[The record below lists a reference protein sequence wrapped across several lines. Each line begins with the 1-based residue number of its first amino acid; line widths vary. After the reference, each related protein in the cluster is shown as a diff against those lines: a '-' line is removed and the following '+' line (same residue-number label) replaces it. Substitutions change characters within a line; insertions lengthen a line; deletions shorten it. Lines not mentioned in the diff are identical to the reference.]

1 MILEVYIVGNIQP
14 LFRHASMHTREL
26 WNLPLQ
32 FLCEYTHNI
41 VHYWIG
47 VFTSSD
53 NRTRTLCIYSW
64 LLSTL
69 LGCGSP
75 GARFHIVHICLMRIF
90 ILFLTY
96 TVEQEIDITDKYD
109 YRILLELHQLTSYIL
124 PIISYNSW
132 KTFSNINIIHRIRYL
147 YFHFRY
153 NLEECDIVTL
163 ENKDEFL
170 LPGFIDSHIHAA
182 QFPNA
187 GMKYLLSI
195 AGRVSICNL
204 G

>member
-1 MILEVYIVGNIQP
+1 MKNPTHMILEVYIVGNIQP

-109 YRILLELHQLTSYIL
+109 L
-124 PIISYNSW
+124 IIGNKNCISIPQR
-132 KTFSNINIIHRIRYL
+132 KTQTTVVLRYSL
-147 YFHFRY
+147 
-153 NLEECDIVTL
+153 
-163 ENKDEFL
+163 
-170 LPGFIDSHIHAA
+170 
-182 QFPNA
+182 
-187 GMKYLLSI
+187 LLSWWKM
-195 AGRVSICNL
+195 VMKTICNEIIYRSIEIEESL
-204 G
+204 GKYQRAARSMSSL

>member
-41 VHYWIG
+41 VQYWIG

-124 PIISYNSW
+124 PIISYYMEKIS
-132 KTFSNINIIHRIRYL
+132 KHQYYPFGKRLRYFFQSKLYEKRFRVIVTIRSSTYFLQLFDISQGSLQFL
-147 YFHFRY
+147 YF
-153 NLEECDIVTL
+153 DI
-163 ENKDEFL
+163 
-170 LPGFIDSHIHAA
+170 
-182 QFPNA
+182 
-187 GMKYLLSI
+187 
-195 AGRVSICNL
+195 
-204 G
+204 